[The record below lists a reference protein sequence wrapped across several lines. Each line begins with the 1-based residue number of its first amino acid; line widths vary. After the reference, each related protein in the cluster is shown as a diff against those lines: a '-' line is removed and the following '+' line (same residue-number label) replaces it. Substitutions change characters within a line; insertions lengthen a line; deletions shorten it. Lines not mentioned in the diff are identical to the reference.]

1 MLYEASSLRMSI
13 MWLHCIII
21 LKERA
26 YNIKIMRKTVI
37 KLSAFLVLVMT
48 FSFCKQKLSCR
59 DIKER
64 YFSITENL
72 KSKKDT
78 ASFLNDIDYLIEQSP
93 RCLKAYQ
100 VRGFFRM
107 LKGDMFSAKKDFL
120 KTISLQDTSVYSN
133 YCLSALYN
141 IEGKNDSSFYFIE
154 KARKLKS
161 RGKYVINSNNYFSQ
175 DFDISYDEIIF
186 QRAII
191 YYETGSLNLARQ
203 DFLKA
208 IFHHHEKGEA
218 YAYISAVYSKLNNI
232 DSACFYQ
239 GLAKQYSYDSLIDS
253 TIIGKCEN

>member
-1 MLYEASSLRMSI
+1 MG
-13 MWLHCIII
+13 
-21 LKERA
+21 
-26 YNIKIMRKTVI
+26 KTII
-37 KLSAFLVLVMT
+37 KLSAFLVLTTT
-48 FSFCKQKLSCR
+48 FSFCKQNLSCR

-64 YFSITENL
+64 YFSIAESL
-72 KSKKDT
+72 KNKNDT
-78 ASFLNDIDYLIEQSP
+78 VSFLNNIDHLIEQSP

-120 KTISLQDTSVYSN
+120 KTISLQDTSVYSS

-154 KARKLKS
+154 KAIKLKS
-161 RGKYVINSNNYFSQ
+161 RGKYVINSNNYFNQ
-175 DFDISYDEIIF
+175 NFDISYDKIIF

-191 YYETGSLNLARQ
+191 YYETGLLELARK
-203 DFLKA
+203 DFLNA
-208 IFHHHEKGEA
+208 IYHQYEKGEA
-218 YAYISAVYSKLNNI
+218 YAYISAVYSGLNNI